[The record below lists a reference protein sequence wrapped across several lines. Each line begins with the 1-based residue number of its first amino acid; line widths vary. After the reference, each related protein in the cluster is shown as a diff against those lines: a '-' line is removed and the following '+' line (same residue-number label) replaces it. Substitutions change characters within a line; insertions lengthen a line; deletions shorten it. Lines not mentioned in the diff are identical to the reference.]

1 MVNAAAI
8 PLMGLP
14 TRFEEEIMES
24 RIVQRNAINSPGQT
38 FTLSGDSTDSSS
50 YTIKERRF
58 STFHAIGI
66 IFIPLLSLLH
76 EIKFILRPLRF
87 I

>member
-14 TRFEEEIMES
+14 TQFEEEIMES

-50 YTIKERRF
+50 CIKERRF

-76 EIKFILRPLRF
+76 KIKFILRPLRF